1 MAEQEWLNNNQL
13 SLDIWN
19 KKYRYNNETFEEW
32 LDRVS
37 GGDSEVKRL
46 IREKKFLFGGRIL
59 SNRGTDKGAMSNC
72 NSLGY
77 IEDSLIDIMQANTN
91 LALTY
96 KAQGG
101 QGLDLSK
108 LRPKG
113 TLIHGNFP
121 SDGIVPFMEM
131 FDITTKSISQGGS
144 RRGALLMALDIWHKE
159 AETFMSIKSD
169 LKKINNANLSLDVD
183 DKFMSIIDNYYKTGE
198 EPIIHIKREYEGNII
213 EYDVEPVKLYKKLCD
228 YARKYAEPGILFVDR
243 MKQYNMAQ
251 NHSKYRIECTNAC
264 VSGDTLILTEEG
276 YRKIQDLI
284 DTEVSIWNGF
294 KWSRV
299 IPKVTG
305 HNIPMYRVWL
315 SNGNYLDCTSYHKW
329 IISTNYNGGTRRV
342 ETQNLKIGDKLAKYE
357 FPIINKGDTI
367 DTKIAY
373 MQGFF
378 SGDGCFT
385 QDNKCKIFLYDKK
398 KELISYFPDCIANN
412 QESDNRIQ
420 LSVTKYRNL
429 LNKDFVP
436 DTTYSIKSRL
446 DWLAGLIDSDGTFA
460 ESLQISSVNIKFL
473 IKVLYLINTLGCT
486 GKVSLMKK
494 GGKYLLPNHKDGYS
508 TYNVRD
514 CYRLIIPKYQ
524 AIKLVNLGLNTH
536 RVKID
541 TNCNREASQY
551 LKITK
556 IEQLEI
562 AETVYCFNEPLNHT
576 GVFNGIM
583 TGQCSEIPMT
593 KHGACIL
600 GSINVGA
607 YILNPFTKKSTIN
620 WDSLSYDIKNIVKA
634 MDDIVS
640 ENQNKHILKDQA
652 IIAETY
658 RNVGIGIMGLADLF
672 VKLGIRYGSS
682 DSLHLAKDLM
692 KFIFR
697 QCILSSIDLATT
709 RGNFP
714 GYESSVWDSDIIK
727 QNFTLEEIN
736 NFKQKNKLRNLS
748 IVSIAPTG
756 SIGTMLNISTGAE
769 PYFALEFKRRTVS
782 LDGDNEHIYKVYVDT
797 INEYQAITNK
807 RDIPYYFITSK
818 DIPWKERVDIQ
829 AALQTSVDQA
839 ISSTVNLPTSTTN
852 EDIEQLYLYAWKK
865 GCKGITVYVEGSRDA
880 ILSTDNKEENKQES
894 KTRELKRGEVVKAD
908 NSCIGLKRDLLTG
921 CGSLHCQ
928 AFFDSKSKELREC
941 YLSKGSLGGCQNYMI
956 GLSRMISLSARGGL
970 SINAIV
976 DQLKSC
982 GVCPSYAVRTATK
995 KDTSKGSCCP
1005 VAVGNALLDMYKEM
1019 QETLKSSKEK
1029 QVNTE
1034 IIKEMPKEELEEC
1047 PNCHEKS
1054 LTRQG
1059 GCFQCLSC
1067 GFSRCD

>member
-1 MAEQEWLNNNQL
+1 MTAEEWLNGNQL

-19 KKYRYNNETFEEW
+19 KKYRVGNEDFEQW

-37 GGDSEVKRL
+37 GGDKEIREL

-59 SNRGTDKGAMSNC
+59 SNRGTDRGAMSNC

-77 IEDSLIDIMQANTN
+77 IEDSLVDIMQANTD

-131 FDITTKSISQGGS
+131 FDTTTKSISQGGN

-169 LKKINNANLSLDVD
+169 LKRINNANLSLDID

-198 EPIIHIKREYEGNII
+198 QPIIHVKREYEGNVI
-213 EYDVEPVKLYKKLCD
+213 EYNVEPVKLYKKLCE

-251 NHSKYRIECTNAC
+251 GHSKYRIECTNAC
-264 VSGDTLILTEEG
+264 VSGDTLILTEDG
-276 YRKIQDLI
+276 YKEIQTLV

-294 KWSRV
+294 EWSKV
-299 IPKVTG
+299 TPKITG

-315 SNGNYLDCTSYHKW
+315 SNGNYLDCTNYHKW
-329 IISTNYNGGTRRV
+329 VISTNYNGGTKKV

-357 FPIINKGDTI
+357 FPIINKGNAI
-367 DTKIAY
+367 STKIAY

-385 QDNKCKIFLYDKK
+385 QDNKCIIYLYGKK
-398 KELISYFPDCIANN
+398 KELISFFPDCVAND
-412 QESDNRIQ
+412 QEPNDRIK
-420 LSVTKYRNL
+420 LSVTRYKNL
-429 LNKDFVP
+429 LDKEFVP
-436 DTTYSIKSRL
+436 DITYSIKSRL

-486 GKVSLMKK
+486 GKVSLMRK
-494 GGKYLLPNHKDGYS
+494 GGEHLLPNHKDGYS
-508 TYNVRD
+508 PYSVQD

-524 AIKLVNLGLNTH
+524 AIKLVELGLNTH
-536 RVKID
+536 RVIID

-551 LKITK
+551 LRITK
-556 IEQLEI
+556 IEQLEP
-562 AETVYCFNEPLNHT
+562 AETVYCFSEPLRHT

-607 YILNPFTKKSTIN
+607 YILNPFTRESVVD
-620 WDSLSYDIKNIVKA
+620 WDSLAEDIKNIVKA

-640 ENQNKHILKDQA
+640 ENQDRHVLKEQA
-652 IIAETY
+652 IVAGTY
-658 RNVGIGIMGLADLF
+658 RNVGIGIMGLADF
-672 VKLGIRYGSS
+672 FAKLEIQYGSD
-682 DSLHLAKDLM
+682 DSIYTARDLM
-692 KFIFR
+692 QFIFR
-697 QCILSSIDLATT
+697 HCITSSVNLATT
-709 RGNFP
+709 RGSFP
-714 GYESSVWDSDIIK
+714 GYEPSIWDSDIIK
-727 QNFTLEEIN
+727 QNFTPEQIDD
-736 NFKQKNKLRNLS
+736 FKRKNRLRNLS
-748 IVSIAPTG
+748 LVSIAPTG

-769 PYFALEFKRRTVS
+769 PYFALEFNRRTVS
-782 LDGDNEHIYKVYVDT
+782 LDGDKEHTYKVYIDT
-797 INEYQAITNK
+797 LKEYQQITK
-807 RDIPYYFITSK
+807 RKDIPYYFVTSK
-818 DIPWKERVDIQ
+818 DIPWKERVDMQ
-829 AALQTSVDQA
+829 AALQESVDQA
-839 ISSTVNLPTSTTN
+839 ISSTVNLSASTTN

-880 ILSTDNKEENKQES
+880 ILSTNTNVKNKESELSSKKLSRGYVIPASNKW
-894 KTRELKRGEVVKAD
+894 
-908 NSCIGLKRDLLTG
+908 IGLKRTLTTG
-921 CGSLHCQ
+921 CGSLHCT
-928 AFFDSKSKELREC
+928 AYFDPQTGELREC
-941 YLSKGSLGGCQNYMI
+941 YLSKGSTGGCQQFMI
-956 GLSRMISLSARGGL
+956 GLSRLISLSARGG
-970 SINAIV
+970 IGIEAIL

-982 GVCPSYAVRTATK
+982 GVCPSYAVRAATK
-995 KDTSKGSCCP
+995 KDVSKGSCCP
-1005 VAVGNALLDMYKEM
+1005 VAVGNALKEM
-1019 QETLKSSKEK
+1019 YEEFKSEYF
-1029 QVNTE
+1029 
-1034 IIKEMPKEELEEC
+1034 IKEPTSTKANKNIVAEVVKREKC
-1047 PNCHEKS
+1047 PNCNATLIRTS
-1054 LTRQG
+1054 
-1059 GCFQCLSC
+1059 GCLQCLDC
-1067 GFSRCD
+1067 GWSKCD